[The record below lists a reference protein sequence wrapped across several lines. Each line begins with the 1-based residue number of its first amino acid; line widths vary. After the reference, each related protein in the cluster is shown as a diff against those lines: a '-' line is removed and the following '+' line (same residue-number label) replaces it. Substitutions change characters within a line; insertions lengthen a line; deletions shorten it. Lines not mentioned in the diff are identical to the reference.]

1 MKKTTKIYSNT
12 ANEIAEIQKGAMNYI
27 EELRQT
33 MEYDEAL
40 VECVGIRMRSGSDPV
55 AQYEVTMKKK
65 GERGSMYY
73 LYITLTAFRSVLG
86 DIDLCVKNC
95 DSEIAYCGKPSYKV
109 PEPEFEDKYHYVGW
123 AAKMTNF

>member
-1 MKKTTKIYSNT
+1 MKKITKIYSNT
-12 ANEIAEIQKGAMNYI
+12 AKEIAEIQKGAMNYI
-27 EELRQT
+27 EELRQI

-40 VECVGIRMRSGSDPV
+40 IECVGIRMRSGSDPA

-86 DIDLCVKNC
+86 DIDLCVKNW
-95 DSEIAYCGKPSYKV
+95 DSEIAYFGKPSYEV
-109 PEPEFEDKYHYVGW
+109 PEPEFDDKYHYVGW